1 MKTTLFKN
9 LIVLLVVGMSL
20 GACKKEAGPIGPQGP
35 KGDTGAAGAAGA
47 TGPAGAAGAKGDTGA
62 AGTANVIYSD
72 WLAIPETPSAKGSN
86 YKEYRISTPKI
97 TQEIFNNGTVYAYAR
112 SGSSAS
118 TFPLPNSINTPYISQ
133 LRIIVGVIYYGEWWM
148 VGTVNSTWLS
158 NNKTDYFTHIRYV
171 IIPGGVKAAAVDF
184 NNYES
189 VKAHYQ
195 LGE

>member
-20 GACKKEAGPIGPQGP
+20 GACKKEAGPIGPQGA
-35 KGDTGAAGAAGA
+35 KGDTGATGA
-47 TGPAGAAGAKGDTGA
+47 TGPAGAAGAKGDKGD

-72 WLAIPETPSAKGSN
+72 WIPIPETPSYKGSN
-86 YKEYRISTPKI
+86 YKEYIISTPKI
-97 TQEIFNNGTVYAYAR
+97 TQEIFNSGTVYAYAR
-112 SGSSAS
+112 SGGSAS
-118 TFPLPNSINTPYISQ
+118 TFPLPNSILTPYISQ
-133 LRIIVGVIYYGEWWM
+133 LRILQGTIFYGEWWM

-171 IIPGGVKAAAVDF
+171 IIPGGVKATAVDF